1 MNKKINKKRRE
12 FVKQSGI
19 AAASF
24 FIVPRYVLGKGYTAP
39 SDRLNLAAIGAG
51 GKGESDIRN
60 AFYNGVNQVVAL
72 TDVDTARC
80 KIHLKNFLLRPGSKI
95 FERCLIPWVKT
106 SMR

>member
-51 GKGESDIRN
+51 GKGESDI
-60 AFYNGVNQVVAL
+60 
-72 TDVDTARC
+72 
-80 KIHLKNFLLRPGSKI
+80 I